1 MKLEELNTLSEEDAF
16 AELFKCCG
24 STNWANLL
32 SAARP
37 FRSIVQLL
45 AASDKIWLSCTSED
59 ALEAFSH
66 HPKIGDL
73 KNIEKTFAA
82 TSAWAGGEQAG
93 VNHADKQTL
102 MALAKGNEDYALRFG
117 YIFIVCASGKTASE
131 MLGLLQARIY
141 NDKNAELEIARAEQN
156 KITHLRIEKLL
167 A

>member
-1 MKLEELNTLSEEDAF
+1 MNLEELNKLSEKEAF

-24 STNWANLL
+24 STNWAKQLTAQRPFKSIAELL
-32 SAARP
+32 S
-37 FRSIVQLL
+37 S
-45 AASDKIWLSCTSED
+45 SDKIWLSCTVED
-59 ALEAFSH
+59 TLEAFSH

-73 KNIEKTFAA
+73 KNLEKKFAA

-102 MALAKGNEDYALRFG
+102 MALAKGNEDYVLRFG

-131 MLGLLQARIY
+131 MLGLLQARIH
-141 NDKNAELEIARAEQN
+141 NDKNAELDIARAEQN